1 MKILVTGAS
10 SGIGAACAFRLAKAG
25 HRVVGASRSGSAPEG
40 VVGHV
45 LDIRD
50 PQALESG
57 LRNIVG
63 HLGGLDALVNS
74 AGVAVAGALED
85 TPLEFVRAQLETNLF
100 GATCLIRAALPYLR
114 DQEGGRLVHVASL
127 AVDVPLPFQALYCA
141 AHAGL
146 NALCEALRYELEPVG
161 VRVTVVSPGSVR
173 TGLTANRRT
182 ARAGVVYAGA
192 AEKVLAANDLDEE
205 GGIPA
210 ERIAAVVEKVLGRR
224 VPPERVAVAHW
235 HEKASGPLRKVL
247 PERLFR
253 RVIRSHYGI

>member
-1 MKILVTGAS
+1 MTGAS
-10 SGIGAACAFRLAKAG
+10 SGIGAACALRLAKAG
-25 HRVVGASRSGSAPEG
+25 HSVVGVSRSGTVPDG
-40 VVGHV
+40 VSGRI

-50 PQALESG
+50 PHALELG
-57 LRNIVG
+57 LRDIVG
-63 HLGGLDALVNS
+63 ELGGLDALVNS

-85 TPLEFVRAQLETNLF
+85 TPLDLVRSQLETNLF

-114 DQEGGRLVHVASL
+114 DRDGGRLVHIASL
-127 AVDVPLPFQALYCA
+127 AVEVPLPFQALYCA

-173 TGLTANRRT
+173 TGLTAKRQK

-192 AEKVLAANDLDEE
+192 ARKVLAANDLDEE
-205 GGIPA
+205 AGIPA
-210 ERIAAVVEKVLGRR
+210 ERIAAVVEKVLARR
-224 VPPERVAVAHW
+224 LPPERVAVAHW

-253 RVIRSHYGI
+253 RVIGSHYGL